1 VTDAPLT
8 VVWHAPLFDASGYAE
23 DARNLILAADLAGV
37 PVRANEA
44 SWRQVRV
51 DLRPADDR
59 RLRELLSTPVQA
71 PAVHLLHTFP
81 THFHRAPGAPATIGR
96 TMFETDRIPDPWVP
110 KCNELDEIWV
120 PCAFNAETFVRA
132 GVRPDKVR
140 VLPHAIDADLFRQP
154 PAPLLRRTGLGFVFL
169 SVFDWQ
175 YRKGW
180 DSLLTAYCHEFGP
193 AEDVTLVLKVH
204 SSFGRSHEELKA
216 AARALVAAR
225 LGLPPDH
232 SPRIVFLD
240 AHVPIVDMP
249 RLYAS
254 ADCFVLPTRG
264 EGWCRPFMEAMA
276 CGVPVIGTR
285 FGGHLDY
292 MTDENSLLVD
302 CTIVP
307 VSAEGAREVPAF
319 RGHRWA
325 EPDADHLRASMRIA
339 FTDRERIRALSARAR
354 EGILRTYAR
363 ESVGA
368 QAASLLA
375 RWGVV
380 TTLAGCVPAPS

>member
-1 VTDAPLT
+1 
-8 VVWHAPLFDASGYAE
+8 
-23 DARNLILAADLAGV
+23 
-37 PVRANEA
+37 
-44 SWRQVRV
+44 
-51 DLRPADDR
+51 
-59 RLRELLSTPVQA
+59 
-71 PAVHLLHTFP
+71 
-81 THFHRAPGAPATIGR
+81 
-96 TMFETDRIPDPWVP
+96 
-110 KCNELDEIWV
+110 
-120 PCAFNAETFVRA
+120 
-132 GVRPDKVR
+132 
-140 VLPHAIDADLFRQP
+140 
-154 PAPLLRRTGLGFVFL
+154 
-169 SVFDWQ
+169 
-175 YRKGW
+175 
-180 DSLLTAYCHEFGP
+180 
-193 AEDVTLVLKVH
+193 
-204 SSFGRSHEELKA
+204 
-216 AARALVAAR
+216 
-225 LGLPPDH
+225 
-232 SPRIVFLD
+232 VFLD